1 MLTLYFMFW
10 NTVRLFTKTISTS
23 GIWAFWFLYILFNT
37 CLLKVFLLLLIWLQ
51 PYKWY
56 KMASYCGFD
65 LHFCPVLLLGKS
77 HGWRSLVGYSP
88 WGLKESDTT
97 ERLHFHFSL
106 YALEKEMATHSS
118 VLAWRIP
125 DTGAWWAAICG
136 VTQSR
141 TWLTWLSS
149 SSSSSES
156 DVDNLYMCM
165 LAISISSLEKCLFRS
180 FDQFLIGLF
189 VFLLLSYNSL
199 YVF

>member
-1 MLTLYFMFW
+1 
-10 NTVRLFTKTISTS
+10 
-23 GIWAFWFLYILFNT
+23 
-37 CLLKVFLLLLIWLQ
+37 
-51 PYKWY
+51 
-56 KMASYCGFD
+56 MASYCGFD
-65 LHFCPVLLLGKS
+65 LHFRPVLLLGKS

-88 WGLKESDTT
+88 WDLEESDTT
-97 ERLHFHFSL
+97 EWLHFHFSL

-118 VLAWRIP
+118 VLAWRTP
-125 DTGAWWAAICG
+125 GTGVWWAAIYG
-136 VTQSR
+136 VTQSW
-141 TWLTWLSS
+141 TWLMWLS

-165 LAISISSLEKCLFRS
+165 LAISISSLEKCLFKS

>member
-1 MLTLYFMFW
+1 
-10 NTVRLFTKTISTS
+10 
-23 GIWAFWFLYILFNT
+23 
-37 CLLKVFLLLLIWLQ
+37 
-51 PYKWY
+51 
-56 KMASYCGFD
+56 MASYCGFD
-65 LHFCPVLLLGKS
+65 LHFPPVLLLGKS

-88 WGLKESDTT
+88 WGLEESDTT

-118 VLAWRIP
+118 VLAWRTP
-125 DTGAWWAAICG
+125 GTGAWWAAIYG
-136 VTQSR
+136 VTQSW
-141 TWLTWLSS
+141 TWLMWLS

-165 LAISISSLEKCLFRS
+165 LAISISSLEKFLFKS

>member
-1 MLTLYFMFW
+1 MVYEHSGF
-10 NTVRLFTKTISTS
+10 STS
-23 GIWAFWFLYILFNT
+23 
-37 CLLKVFLLLLIWLQ
+37 FLLLLIWLQ

-65 LHFCPVLLLGKS
+65 LHFPPVLLLGKS

-88 WGLKESDTT
+88 WGLKELDMTD
-97 ERLHFHFSL
+97 RLHFHYSL

-125 DTGAWWAAICG
+125 DTGAWWAAIYG
-136 VTQSR
+136 VTQSQ
-141 TWLTWLSS
+141 TWLTWLSSS